1 MSHMRPGKREFLNC
15 KIIFLPEICPGFYT
29 GAANQLNK
37 LNRLDIMDISPSK
50 ACLYV
55 DRQKERDRIGVWGFG
70 NVSRDVVLSL
80 VEEGLGKE
88 IVFYGRPKEGFP
100 NRAAAWIE
108 DLKANS
114 IRHPRIK
121 GTSDLEDMA
130 GLDAI
135 FIGAGAPRKPGQTRS
150 DLLEMNTGIIAKTSL
165 EIRKL
170 YEGCSPDD
178 RPVLVY
184 MGNPVT
190 AMTWIGYKATGF
202 PRENIMGQAGNLD
215 SRRICHAISL
225 LMNRSAKDMKGIVFG
240 EHGDSMVASSRYF
253 SICGI
258 PLDDFVRAEGVD
270 PEEVKAAVEEA
281 KKGGTHFVNE
291 TGQSASAGPARA
303 AVEMLRCI
311 ITGESETQPVVSIIE
326 KEYSLINSSD
336 DLDSMAFGVPARIG
350 PNGVEKIY
358 ELPVDDIRDQLENSA
373 NFIKEDIREAKK
385 ILKEKFQIE

>member
-1 MSHMRPGKREFLNC
+1 
-15 KIIFLPEICPGFYT
+15 
-29 GAANQLNK
+29 
-37 LNRLDIMDISPSK
+37 MDISPSK

-88 IVFYGRPKEGFP
+88 IIFYGRPKEGYP
-100 NRAAAWIE
+100 NRAKAWIE

-114 IRHPRIK
+114 IRNPRIK
-121 GTSDLEDMA
+121 GTNDIDDMA
-130 GLDAI
+130 GLDVI
-135 FIGAGAPRKPGQTRS
+135 FIGVGAPRKPGQTRS
-150 DLLEMNTGIIAKTSL
+150 DLLEINTGVIAKTSL
-165 EIRKL
+165 QIQQL
-170 YEGCSPDD
+170 YNGCSPDD
-178 RPVLVY
+178 RPILIY

-190 AMTWIGYKATGF
+190 AITWVGYKATGF

-215 SRRICHAISL
+215 SRRICYAISL

-253 SICGI
+253 SIGGI
-258 PLDDFVRAEGVD
+258 PLDDFIRAEGLN
-270 PEEVKAAVEEA
+270 PEEVKAAMAEA

-311 ITGESETQPVVSIIE
+311 VTGESETQPVISIIE
-326 KEYSLINSSD
+326 KEYNLIDPSD
-336 DLDSMAFGVPARIG
+336 DLDSIAFGVPARIG

-358 ELPVDDIRDQLENSA
+358 ELPVEDIRDQIEKSA
-373 NFIKEDIREAKK
+373 NFIKEDIKGAKK
-385 ILKEKFQIE
+385 ILRDKFQIG